1 MNKICLSIGTN
12 LGDRT
17 FNINQSIKCLESE
30 LGKVLL
36 ISSVYETDAWGL
48 TNQPS
53 YYNIALIQ
61 ETLLNPFEALNITQH
76 IENKLGR
83 VRKEKWGARIID
95 IDILFF
101 NDDIIETER
110 LIVPHPRISE
120 RKFVLSPLE
129 EILPHYKHPI
139 FNETI
144 SNLNRICTDNL
155 KVKKIN
161 KITTVNEQ
169 IR

>member
-155 KVKKIN
+155 KIK

>member
-17 FNINQSIKCLESE
+17 FNLNESIKSLKIE
-30 LGKVLL
+30 LGNIEL
-36 ISSVYETDAWGL
+36 ISSIYETEAWGV

-53 YYNIALIQ
+53 YFNIALLI
-61 ETLLNPFEALNITQH
+61 ETLLDPFEALAITQK
-76 IENKLGR
+76 IENRLGR
-83 VRKEKWGARIID
+83 VREEKWGARIID

-101 NDDIIETER
+101 NDDIINSEI
-110 LIVPHPRISE
+110 LIIPHPRLSE

-129 EILPHYKHPI
+129 EILPNFKHPI

-144 SNLNRICTDNL
+144 INLNRICTDTL
-155 KVKKIN
+155 KAKKLN
-161 KITTVNEQ
+161 KITTVNE
-169 IR
+169 